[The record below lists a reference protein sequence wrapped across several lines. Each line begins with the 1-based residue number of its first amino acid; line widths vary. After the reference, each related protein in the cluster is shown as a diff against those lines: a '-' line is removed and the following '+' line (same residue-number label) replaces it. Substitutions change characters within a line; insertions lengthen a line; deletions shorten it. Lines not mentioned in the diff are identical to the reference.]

1 MTKRRVVEEYFPVGK
16 ISELSSKEK
25 TIRHGHI
32 STMHVWW
39 ARRPLA
45 ASRSTQYASLINMP
59 KDKQKLEE
67 TLDFIAK
74 ISEWKNSLDSNLF
87 SSTMDDILKSNGGIA
102 PKVLDP
108 FGGGV
113 LSLLKRYVWDVILL
127 RQITIPFL
135 Y

>member
-1 MTKRRVVEEYFPVGK
+1 MTLRRLVEEYFPVRK

-45 ASRSTQYASLINMP
+45 ASRATQYASLINMP
-59 KDKQKLEE
+59 EDGKKLEK
-67 TLDFIAK
+67 TLNFITK
-74 ISEWKNSLDSNLF
+74 ISEWKNSLDGNLF
-87 SSTMDDILKSNGGIA
+87 RSAMDNIFKSNGGIA

-108 FGGGV
+108 FGGGFYP
-113 LSLLKRYVWDVILL
+113 S
-127 RQITIPFL
+127 
-135 Y
+135 